1 VLDDE
6 RHDVPMAV
14 ADPLRSLVDAAREGD
29 DVAVRELVRHT
40 QLAVWRLCS
49 ALGSPG
55 EEDDLVQ
62 ETYLRA
68 FRALDSYRGDAPFQP
83 WLLSIA
89 RRVCADHVRRRVRQR
104 RLVDR
109 ISRSLSP
116 NELPDLD
123 GSTELLAVLSDD
135 RREAFVLTQIVG
147 LSYEDAAV
155 AADCPI
161 GTIRSRVARARADL
175 LVALRASEA
184 V

>member
-1 VLDDE
+1 MCV
-6 RHDVPMAV
+6 
-14 ADPLRSLVDAAREGD
+14 
-29 DVAVRELVRHT
+29 
-40 QLAVWRLCS
+40 

-62 ETYLRA
+62 ETYMRALRS
-68 FRALDSYRGDAPFQP
+68 LDSYRGEAPVQP

-109 ISRSLSP
+109 ISRTTATS
-116 NELPDLD
+116 ELPSLD
-123 GSTELLAVLSDD
+123 GLTDLLSVLSEE
-135 RREAFVLTQIVG
+135 RREAFVLTQVVG
-147 LSYEDAAV
+147 LSYEDAAAV
-155 AADCPI
+155 ADCPI